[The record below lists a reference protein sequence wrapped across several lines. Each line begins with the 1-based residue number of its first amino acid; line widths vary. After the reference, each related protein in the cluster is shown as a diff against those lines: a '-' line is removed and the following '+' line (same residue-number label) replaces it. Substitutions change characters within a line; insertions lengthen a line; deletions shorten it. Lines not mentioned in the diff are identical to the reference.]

1 MSEQYLDYIKSYP
14 AALAEI
20 ADCLSRSSVPYLE
33 NIALRFSYALEEKV
47 LDLKSGNEQAFLT
60 AVLVKVTNE
69 MFGEIG
75 ALRNGALL
83 ASYHHARAALE
94 LFASLEHVY
103 CNPSKKQRKLD
114 KFIQYPNVSKYQHF
128 QEWQTCLSEG
138 KITHEEFLNGC
149 KVSEN
154 NFQELKSKMLDWQ
167 RIWKLQE
174 SNPSSILNW
183 HHPASIKGL
192 FESSDETKAL
202 WETYE
207 MLCHLTHLSPLG
219 ERVTGG
225 HFLIGFPR
233 DGKDFDYQRINFPIH
248 GAILAAQRIT
258 ICLQEKVG
266 AGLIEGVLN
275 WVPDDEAELPT

>member
-1 MSEQYLDYIKSYP
+1 MPVLYLDYAKGYP
-14 AALAEI
+14 AALATI
-20 ADCLSRSSVPYLE
+20 ADRLTRTYLPDLE
-33 NIALRFSYALEEKV
+33 NIALRFSYALEENI
-47 LDLKSGNEQAFLT
+47 LDLKSGNEQTFLT

-103 CNPSKKQRKLD
+103 CTSSKKGRKLE
-114 KFIQYPNVSKYQHF
+114 KFIEYPNVSKYLHF
-128 QEWQTCLSEG
+128 QEWQTYLSEG

-149 KVSEN
+149 NVSEN
-154 NFQELKSKMLDWQ
+154 NFQELKSKIPNWQ
-167 RIWKLQE
+167 RIWKLQK

-192 FESSDETKAL
+192 FESSDKTKSL

-207 MLCHLTHLSPLG
+207 MLCHTTHLSPLG
-219 ERVTGG
+219 ARVTGG

-233 DGKDFDYQRINFPIH
+233 NDKDFDNRRINQPIV
-248 GAILAAQRIT
+248 GTILAAQCIT
-258 ICLQEKVG
+258 ICLQEKVK

-275 WVPDDEAELPT
+275 WVER

>member
-1 MSEQYLDYIKSYP
+1 MSELYLDYVKDYP

-20 ADCLSRSSVPYLE
+20 EGCLIQTHLPYLE
-33 NIALRFSYALEEKV
+33 NIALRFSYALERRI

-83 ASYHHARAALE
+83 ASYHHARAVLE
-94 LFASLEHVY
+94 LFASLEHIY
-103 CNPSKKQRKLD
+103 CKSSKKERKLE
-114 KFIQYPNVSKYQHF
+114 KFIEYPSVSKYLHF
-128 QEWQTCLSEG
+128 QEWQKCLSEG
-138 KITHEEFLNGC
+138 KITYEEFLNGC

-154 NFQELKSKMLDWQ
+154 NFQELKSKIPDWQ
-167 RIWKLQE
+167 CIWNLQE

-192 FESSDETKAL
+192 FESSAETKSL

-207 MLCHLTHLSPLG
+207 MLCHVTHLSPLG
-219 ERVTGG
+219 KCVTRG
-225 HFLIGFPR
+225 HFTIGFPR
-233 DGKDFDYQRINFPIH
+233 DDKDFDYRKINEPID
-248 GAILAAQRIT
+248 GTIFAAQQIA

-266 AGLIEGVLN
+266 AGLIEGVLD
-275 WVPDDEAELPT
+275 WVPGDEA